1 MKLRIIAILLLT
13 TQSSYIFLNPHSP
26 SSEYT
31 NYLRMFHQ
39 YSRCLR
45 TPTGISQCLFNPGC
59 WTGDTHAI
67 ITTTIPPHP
76 RQTSLMDHLRPGPR
90 CGLKSSLS
98 AAFLGTATHQSEVVY
113 KIKTC
118 FATVVQVQPSIF
130 EERKAGPGGSITQRR
145 TSSKARPAQNQ
156 GSELGS
162 CEPTRGS
169 AHGPRWV
176 LPPEKALRGAFGG
189 DPVHRMNS
197 KDTV

>member
-98 AAFLGTATHQSEVVY
+98 AGFLGTATHQSEVVY

-130 EERKAGPGGSITQRR
+130 EETKAGLGGSITQRR
-145 TSSKARPAQNQ
+145 TSTKPGIGTGLLRANPRLHPRPPLGPAARESPPWSIRWRPRTQN
-156 GSELGS
+156 E
-162 CEPTRGS
+162 
-169 AHGPRWV
+169 
-176 LPPEKALRGAFGG
+176 F
-189 DPVHRMNS
+189 
-197 KDTV
+197 